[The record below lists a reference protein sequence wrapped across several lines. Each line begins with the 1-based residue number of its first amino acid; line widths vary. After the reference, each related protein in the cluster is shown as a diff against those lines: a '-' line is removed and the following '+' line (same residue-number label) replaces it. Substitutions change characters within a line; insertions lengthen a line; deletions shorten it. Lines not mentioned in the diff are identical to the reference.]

1 MSLII
6 KITFITYLK
15 LIYLVK
21 YYLLL
26 VQEGRAD
33 QQVPKT
39 KMLSLIILKSTK
51 VSRKNNL
58 LMYDKFE
65 NINQLTGGP
74 IGPLFPGRP
83 GGP

>member
-1 MSLII
+1 
-6 KITFITYLK
+6 
-15 LIYLVK
+15 
-21 YYLLL
+21 
-26 VQEGRAD
+26 
-33 QQVPKT
+33 
-39 KMLSLIILKSTK
+39 MLSLIILKSTK
-51 VSRKNNL
+51 VSRKNINL

>member
-1 MSLII
+1 M
-6 KITFITYLK
+6 
-15 LIYLVK
+15 IYLVK

-51 VSRKNNL
+51 VSRKNINL
-58 LMYDKFE
+58 LMYDNFE